1 MIPSR
6 EPWLL
11 LGGEASH
18 NPVSNDS
25 GEPPTGSKGQRMG
38 RIHEGASLVSQ
49 VWQFQNKTFRV
60 IRPRG
65 QAATCP
71 LGLQDRALVS
81 SPVCPLRRANRV
93 KQTSV
98 PHLHGGYQNT
108 LHSLNRG
115 VDRQGHSDLPGHQL
129 SRAHPAQLLQAEG
142 KSQCG
147 HSLVALVLSSACRR
161 RPARLAGVIPSP

>member
-1 MIPSR
+1 M
-6 EPWLL
+6 
-11 LGGEASH
+11 
-18 NPVSNDS
+18 
-25 GEPPTGSKGQRMG
+25 TGSKGQQMCW
-38 RIHEGASLVSQ
+38 IHEGASLISQ

-81 SPVCPLRRANRV
+81 SPVCPLRSANRV

-108 LHSLNRG
+108 LHSLNSG

-129 SRAHPAQLLQAEG
+129 YRTRPAQLLQAEG
-142 KSQCG
+142 KLQCG
-147 HSLVALVLSSACRR
+147 HSLVALVLSSACR
-161 RPARLAGVIPSP
+161 PAS